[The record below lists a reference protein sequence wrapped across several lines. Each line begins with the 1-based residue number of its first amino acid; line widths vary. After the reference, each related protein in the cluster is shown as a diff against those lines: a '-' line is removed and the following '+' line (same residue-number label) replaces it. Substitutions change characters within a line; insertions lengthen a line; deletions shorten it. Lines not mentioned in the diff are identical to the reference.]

1 MEPSHSSSTLH
12 TARPR
17 AARPRWSQFLGGGNA
32 GLLIAYLGM
41 VVVFALISPFF
52 LTVPNIVNVAQTL
65 AIIGV
70 VAAGETLVI
79 VHGGFDLS
87 VGATAAL
94 SGVIIGILFTN
105 HILPVW
111 PATLLG
117 LSAGAL
123 VGLANGLIIT
133 RLRINAI
140 ITTLGTLSIVRGMA
154 FVLSGGQTN
163 QLNVESFK
171 FVGRGEI
178 GSVPVPLIIM
188 VVVYAIVFI
197 LMRHSAFGREVYAVG
212 GNPDAA
218 RLAGID
224 VNRVR
229 VRVYLLCGLLSA
241 LGGVILAAQLAASFP
256 KAAAGLELTVIA
268 AVILGG
274 SSLSGGKGTIVGTLL
289 GVFIL
294 RTLDNGLVIA
304 NVSSYYQEVARG
316 LVLLVAVGFD
326 QIRARRV
333 QLQRR

>member
-1 MEPSHSSSTLH
+1 MEPSRSSSALH
-12 TARPR
+12 TTGPR
-17 AARPRWSQFLGGGNA
+17 AARLRWSQILGGGNA

-94 SGVIIGILFTN
+94 SGVIIGILYTN

-111 PATLLG
+111 PATVLG
-117 LSAGAL
+117 LAAGAL

-140 ITTLGTLSIVRGMA
+140 ITTLGTLSIVRGLA

-188 VVVYAIVFI
+188 VVVYAIVFV
-197 LMRHSAFGREVYAVG
+197 LMRHSAFGRDVYAVG
-212 GNPDAA
+212 GNPVAA

-274 SSLSGGKGTIVGTLL
+274 SSLSGGKGTILGTLL